1 MAIKKRGLG
10 RGLEALL
17 VDVPVTEDNSQQ
29 QSSPSTGIAGIN
41 SNETDILIEKLETP
55 PFIEET
61 NAQYAN
67 TLIDSLRKKN
77 ANLLHEA
84 EALRTLINELT
95 DIIERL

>member
-17 VDVPVTEDNSQQ
+17 VDVPVTEDNSEQ
-29 QSSPSTGIAGIN
+29 QSSPSTGIN

-84 EALRTLINELT
+84 EALRTLIDELT
-95 DIIERL
+95 QIIERL

>member
-17 VDVPVTEDNSQQ
+17 VDVPVTEDNSEQ
-29 QSSPSTGIAGIN
+29 QSSPSTGIN

-84 EALRTLINELT
+84 EDLRKLLNELT
-95 DIIERL
+95 VIIERL

>member
-1 MAIKKRGLG
+1 MTIKKRGLG

-17 VDVPVTEDNSQQ
+17 VDVPVTEDNPQQ
-29 QSSPSTGIAGIN
+29 PLASASIAN
-41 SNETDILIEKLETP
+41 SEPDALIEKLETP
-55 PFIEET
+55 QFIEET

-67 TLIDSLRKKN
+67 TLVEKLRQEN
-77 ANLLHEA
+77 ATLLHEA